1 MTQISHTN
9 EATICSLQKQGKVI
23 CEAISEPAQDK
34 SVAKDE
40 TGVPPD
46 ETVVFLIWVGSF

>member
-1 MTQISHTN
+1 MN

-34 SVAKDE
+34 SVVKDE

-46 ETVVFLIWVGSF
+46 EAVVFLIWVGCF